1 MTPTTRVPIRAG
13 NLAGKVF
20 WDPLLHT
27 FAVTLDVFLDKPEQR
42 YPPQYVRHGTRRA
55 EFVTTDAL
63 LNHLRALGLAPDEE
77 SLVTVD
83 RYGRV
88 IAGAV
93 GETEFVG
100 ITPGG
105 RKGRGSTGAMA
116 RRLFLRTPV
125 GDLLELNPRIDH
137 VDHRVDWG
145 NVFPATIDTARLMC
159 EIAFLRRPG
168 PDMETF
174 ALALTYEFLAEA
186 GSDFSVSATG
196 VCDWY
201 LTDAAPWT
209 TLDDHD
215 RRSIRRRLGLGSEAD
230 RSPALERTTLD

>member
-13 NLAGKVF
+13 NLAGAVF

-27 FAVTLDVFLDKPEQR
+27 FAVTLDVFVDKPEQR

-63 LNHLRALGLAPDEE
+63 LNHLRALGLPPDEE
-77 SLVTVD
+77 SLVAVD

-88 IAGAV
+88 IAGAI

-100 ITPGG
+100 ITIGERPGG
-105 RKGRGSTGAMA
+105 AIA
-116 RRLFLRTPV
+116 RMLFLRTPV
-125 GDLLELNPRIDH
+125 GDLLELNPRIAH
-137 VDHRVDWG
+137 VDHRFDWG
-145 NVFPATIDTARLMC
+145 SVVPGTIDTARLIC

-168 PDMETF
+168 PDMEAF

-186 GSDFSVSATG
+186 GSDFSVSATA

-215 RRSIRRRLGLGSEAD
+215 RRSIRARFGSRPEGD
-230 RSPALERTTLD
+230 RSAALERTNLD